1 MTTGR
6 TALERA
12 RVALTH
18 SPIPALRC
26 LDVEQS
32 GKSLVI
38 SGRVSSFYQK
48 QMAQEAIRAV
58 CQNTEL
64 FNTVAVADVASE

>member
-1 MTTGR
+1 MTTGL
-6 TALERA
+6 TALQRA

-18 SPIPALRC
+18 SPIPALRD
-26 LDVEQS
+26 LAVEES

-38 SGRVSSFYQK
+38 SGRVHSFYQK

-58 CQNTEL
+58 CQDIEL
-64 FNTVAVADVASE
+64 SNTVAVGEA